1 MQWGSN
7 VKGSSVLQNISKG
20 MFSLWK
26 GCANLFCSQVG
37 RDRLPLQELNKGT
50 LFHSHAE
57 GQGPPGK
64 PLTMIIIIKASQRNS
79 FHHAVRIGFLLGDNS
94 PLSKSNP
101 QSCGRKRE
109 WQTFCLVRWIFLG
122 VSIIFA
128 NVSHV
133 EICLLVP
140 LLESV
145 YFTPVDLEMLNFKSM
160 RQDLK
165 LRNLVL
171 FYVWEDSGARAH

>member
-37 RDRLPLQELNKGT
+37 RDRLPLRELNKGT
-50 LFHSHAE
+50 SLYFTVTQRGRVLQASHYDYNNKSKSKK
-57 GQGPPGK
+57 QFPPC
-64 PLTMIIIIKASQRNS
+64 SQNW
-79 FHHAVRIGFLLGDNS
+79 LPPCNNS

-109 WQTFCLVRWIFLG
+109 WQTFCLVRRIFLG

-128 NVSHV
+128 NVSNV

-171 FYVWEDSGARAH
+171 FYIWEDSGARAR